1 MSRFL
6 LKTGGGVIL
15 LLPLVLLGSH
25 PTEGRQKAPHGRG
38 TLYFFFSPST
48 RSAPE
53 AARNAVAFLRTK
65 SAMLRLRPI
74 LLVEDWDRFSGEMKD
89 KESSFFRTVRILSEV
104 TPETPVPDPAKGLR
118 SCTGREVSIP
128 LFDLKGLGLA
138 RKWGITRL
146 PALVLVHGDRA
157 HRAYGSRT
165 NFEKLLTCR
174 SK

>member
-1 MSRFL
+1 M
-6 LKTGGGVIL
+6 KIGGGGLL

-25 PTEGRQKAPHGRG
+25 PTEGRQKAPHGGG

-53 AARNAVAFLRTK
+53 AARNAVAFLRAK
-65 SAMLRLRPI
+65 RDALQLRPI
-74 LLVEDWDRFSGEMKD
+74 LLVEDWGRFSGEMKG

-104 TPETPVPDPAKGLR
+104 TPETPVTDPAEGLR
-118 SCTGREVSIP
+118 SCTVREVSIP

-146 PALVLVHGDRA
+146 PAVVLVQGGRA
-157 HRAYGSRT
+157 HRAYGPRID
-165 NFEKLLTCR
+165 FEKLLTCR